1 MSNCIWGNM
10 NVIGGCKECVV
21 KGMKIIGIYLKIY
34 FKSNVK
40 FIFNL
45 ICINIFSFMYKIN
58 IEFKG
63 LNIRYR
69 LRIFL
74 FFCL

>member
-1 MSNCIWGNM
+1 M

-21 KGMKIIGIYLKIY
+21 KVMKIIGIYLKIY

-45 ICINIFSFMYKIN
+45 ICIYIFRICFMYKIN
-58 IEFKG
+58 IDFKG
-63 LNIRYR
+63 LNIRYS

>member
-1 MSNCIWGNM
+1 M

-45 ICINIFSFMYKIN
+45 ICIYIFRICFMYKIN
-58 IEFKG
+58 IDFKG
-63 LNIRYR
+63 LYIRYS